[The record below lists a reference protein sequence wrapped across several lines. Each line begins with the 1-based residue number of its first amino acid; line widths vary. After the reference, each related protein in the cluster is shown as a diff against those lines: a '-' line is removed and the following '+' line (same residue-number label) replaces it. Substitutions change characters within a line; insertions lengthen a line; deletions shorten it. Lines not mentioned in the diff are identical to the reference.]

1 MGDEGSE
8 KVVEGKSDGI
18 ENCIKLEKTVVF
30 RPISHPLD
38 FLSHGFGR
46 CIGLFPAGLCAGN

>member
-46 CIGLFPAGLCAGN
+46 CIGLF